1 MPPRWRNQRDPT
13 GPDTPTATAA
23 SSLLSPSAILAQNA
37 RSTSRRGGGRPG
49 DRIGARPVFV
59 DIHAAVRPIVTP
71 LLIGVLRRPL
81 ESALRTP
88 VRVMNQSADLVA
100 VAGSL
105 PQPLLEGVGGQ
116 VGAQRGRVAPADD
129 PPRVDVHDEG
139 DVHPARPGRD
149 VGGGSGRG
157 AVPGFRPGPF
167 PRAALR
173 VKSTAGEVSVEG
185 VLFRRSLPEP
195 AV

>member
-81 ESALRTP
+81 ESA
-88 VRVMNQSADLVA
+88 VVA
-100 VAGSL
+100 VG
-105 PQPLLEGVGGQ
+105 GV
-116 VGAQRGRVAPADD
+116 VDRGRLDRR
-129 PPRVDVHDEG
+129 RV
-139 DVHPARPGRD
+139 
-149 VGGGSGRG
+149 
-157 AVPGFRPGPF
+157 
-167 PRAALR
+167 LR
-173 VKSTAGEVSVEG
+173 V
-185 VLFRRSLPEP
+185 P
-195 AV
+195 AHEALV

>member
-71 LLIGVLRRPL
+71 LLIGVLRRPV
-81 ESALRTP
+81 ESAQYTSLAFTE
-88 VRVMNQSADLVA
+88 ALLEA
-100 VAGSL
+100 GIAGSI
-105 PQPLLEGVGGQ
+105 GSVGD
-116 VGAQRGRVAPADD
+116 ALDCETSACRPA
-129 PPRVDVHDEG
+129 
-139 DVHPARPGRD
+139 A
-149 VGGGSGRG
+149 
-157 AVPGFRPGPF
+157 
-167 PRAALR
+167 
-173 VKSTAGEVSVEG
+173 
-185 VLFRRSLPEP
+185 
-195 AV
+195 

>member
-81 ESALRTP
+81 ESAQYT
-88 VRVMNQSADLVA
+88 SAEFDA
-100 VAGSL
+100 FT
-105 PQPLLEGVGGQ
+105 
-116 VGAQRGRVAPADD
+116 
-129 PPRVDVHDEG
+129 
-139 DVHPARPGRD
+139 ARNRI
-149 VGGGSGRG
+149 
-157 AVPGFRPGPF
+157 
-167 PRAALR
+167 
-173 VKSTAGEVSVEG
+173 
-185 VLFRRSLPEP
+185 RRSRG
-195 AV
+195 

>member
-81 ESALRTP
+81 EPAGR
-88 VRVMNQSADLVA
+88 AA
-100 VAGSL
+100 V
-105 PQPLLEGVGGQ
+105 GVEDD
-116 VGAQRGRVAPADD
+116 PADAL
-129 PPRVDVHDEG
+129 G
-139 DVHPARPGRD
+139 AAPG
-149 VGGGSGRG
+149 G
-157 AVPGFRPGPF
+157 
-167 PRAALR
+167 
-173 VKSTAGEVSVEG
+173 
-185 VLFRRSLPEP
+185 
-195 AV
+195 

>member
-59 DIHAAVRPIVTP
+59 DIHAAVRPNVTP

-81 ESALRTP
+81 ESAEYTAGTFRAACERIGITQLMGRVGSCLDAAIESWHSTLEFELRRLEHFTTRAQARQAVAAWIEDYNHDRRHSALGMLCPVAYEQALRT
-88 VRVMNQSADLVA
+88 RTAH
-100 VAGSL
+100 
-105 PQPLLEGVGGQ
+105 QPGQ
-116 VGAQRGRVAPADD
+116 
-129 PPRVDVHDEG
+129 
-139 DVHPARPGRD
+139 
-149 VGGGSGRG
+149 
-157 AVPGFRPGPF
+157 
-167 PRAALR
+167 AA
-173 VKSTAGEVSVEG
+173 
-185 VLFRRSLPEP
+185 
-195 AV
+195 